1 MNKHGNS
8 ACELILRTLFL
19 LVPIMVKVMEGN
31 TENDFWDNGA
41 LLMSMTVAVVQDIW
55 YSITVFSSHS

>member
-19 LVPIMVKVMEGN
+19 LVPIMVKVTEGN

-41 LLMSMTVAVVQDIW
+41 LLMLMTVAVVQDIW
-55 YSITVFSSHS
+55 YIITVFSAHS

>member
-19 LVPIMVKVMEGN
+19 LVPIMVKVTEGN

-41 LLMSMTVAVVQDIW
+41 LLMLMTVAVVQDIW
-55 YSITVFSSHS
+55 YIITVFSSHS

>member
-41 LLMSMTVAVVQDIW
+41 LLMLMTVAVVQDIW
-55 YSITVFSSHS
+55 YSIAVFSSRS